1 MSVLP
6 RGSENNKRFDLVY
19 PANEDGEAEE
29 VVLTLQGY
37 IVDGVLPPVFT
48 KHE

>member
-6 RGSENNKRFDLVY
+6 RGSENNKRFNLVY
-19 PANEDGEAEE
+19 PADEDDKAEE
-29 VVLTLQGY
+29 IVLTLQGY

-48 KHE
+48 KYE